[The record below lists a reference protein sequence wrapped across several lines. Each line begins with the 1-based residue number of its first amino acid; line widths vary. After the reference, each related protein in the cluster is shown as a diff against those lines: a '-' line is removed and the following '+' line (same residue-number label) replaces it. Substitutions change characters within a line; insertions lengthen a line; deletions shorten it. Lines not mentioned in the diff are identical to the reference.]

1 MEVTATAANPEVAA
15 GQPVDVTIRIKNIST
30 RTCNRDVGADV
41 QELRLLDQD
50 RIIWS
55 SDDCNPNTGSDVRS
69 FSPGQEVSFT
79 RRWAG
84 TRSRSGD
91 GSVNCS
97 AGAPDTAA
105 TLQLVARLDNKLS
118 APFALRL
125 KV

>member
-1 MEVTATAANPEVAA
+1 M
-15 GQPVDVTIRIKNIST
+15 
-30 RTCNRDVGADV
+30 

-55 SDDCNPNTGSDVRS
+55 SDDCNPNTGHDVRS
-69 FSPGQEVSFT
+69 FGPGQEVSFT

-97 AGAPDTAA
+97 AGAPDNAA
-105 TLQLVARLDNKLS
+105 TYKLVARLDQKLS
-118 APFALRL
+118 APFALASGLAPEPVAR
-125 KV
+125 